1 MISPSIRIMTQATD
15 VLPLL
20 ILIYGI
26 LAVAIL
32 YGIVVFVQQRR
43 QKLSSSIASEG
54 KVRDTV
60 NNKEIKTAHDNL
72 ISIYEKKML
81 ELNAQMSTGAV
92 LNKEDIVYL
101 LSQLR
106 PNSTVWDVL
115 CICLTT
121 PSTMEWATTD
131 YNRVHVLRHQRAE
144 QDKQEKEE
152 EANKRNQQ
160 ADATANSDGKN
171 NVDVFDDLFNNDAG
185 WDNEDDDD
193 ENHTKR
199 QSAPSNSPGL
209 VKTTTTNASTA
220 ATNKKVLLEG
230 FDPHVLGQQWVERA
244 LQSIQVWPPKDFG
257 VLQNRTFAYFD
268 PLTHLSLNES
278 TSSSSSS
285 NGSSTGI
292 KKSSTDHQDAITTI
306 TSIPN
311 SQFQIMEH
319 PPLRRTMCMIMARF
333 NSVVL
338 NNHAE
343 LIDAGLKQLID
354 QTYFKSSME
363 FRNRMNMILET
374 SIQMAMLLQSFP
386 LLCTILNTITAFKIG
401 LRHDDD
407 AKTLPYFNT
416 MMTRQYQILP
426 RLKINATTIRQ
437 SKANSDDATNE
448 NVDDTLTTTSTM
460 YLDDSTTTPNTAEI
474 ILDVERIHAQQ
485 FLKVK
490 VKQYEEQNIPPQIGL
505 QNYRERW
512 WFMLRMKPLGTSLK
526 DATTTMEKSLYQPI
540 QLPPDAKFTLDP
552 KVKQVFEDQPCN
564 DRLLT
569 AWPLTITNVAQQ
581 RGQVKIQFA
590 IPKVAGQYKYC
601 LHIHSSD
608 FLGAHHD
615 EEFQLNVIPRPATGA
630 QTTVEPKKEK

>member
-1 MISPSIRIMTQATD
+1 MTQTTD
-15 VLPLL
+15 VVPLL

-26 LAVAIL
+26 LAVATL

-43 QKLSSSIASEG
+43 QKLLSSSISSEG

-81 ELNAQMSTGAV
+81 ELNAQMSTGGV

-106 PNSTVWDVL
+106 PNSTIWDVL

-121 PSTMEWATTD
+121 PTTMEWATTD
-131 YNRVHVLRHQRAE
+131 YNRVHVLRQQRAE
-144 QDKQEKEE
+144 QDKEE
-152 EANKRNQQ
+152 EELANKKNQH
-160 ADATANSDGKN
+160 AEATAKSGGKS
-171 NVDVFDDLFNNDAG
+171 NVDVFDDLFNNDTG

-193 ENHTKR
+193 ENHKKH
-199 QSAPSNSPGL
+199 QSAQSKSPGL
-209 VKTTTTNASTA
+209 VKTTTTNTSTA
-220 ATNKKVLLEG
+220 VTNKKVLLEG
-230 FDPHVLGQQWVERA
+230 FDTHVLGQQWVEQA
-244 LQSIQVWPPKDFG
+244 LQSIQVWPPKNFG
-257 VLQNRTFAYFD
+257 ILQHRTFAYFD

-278 TSSSSSS
+278 TSSSS
-285 NGSSTGI
+285 NGSSTSN
-292 KKSSTDHQDAITTI
+292 KKSSADHQDGITTI
-306 TSIPN
+306 TSTSVPN
-311 SQFQIMEH
+311 SQFQILEH

-374 SIQMAMLLQSFP
+374 SLQMAMLLQSFP

-401 LRHDDD
+401 LRYDDD
-407 AKTLPYFNT
+407 AKTIPYFNT
-416 MMTRQYQILP
+416 IMTRQYQILP

-448 NVDDTLTTTSTM
+448 NVSDILTTTSTM

-512 WFMLRMKPLGTSLK
+512 WFMLRMKPQGTSLK
-526 DATTTMEKSLYQPI
+526 DATTTIEKSLYQPI
-540 QLPPDAKFTLDP
+540 QLPPEAKFTLDP
-552 KVKQVFEDQPCN
+552 KVIQVFEDQPFN

-590 IPKVAGQYKYC
+590 IPKVVGQYKYC

-615 EEFQLNVIPRPATGA
+615 KEFQLNVIPRPATSD
-630 QTTVEPKKEK
+630 QKTVEPKKEK